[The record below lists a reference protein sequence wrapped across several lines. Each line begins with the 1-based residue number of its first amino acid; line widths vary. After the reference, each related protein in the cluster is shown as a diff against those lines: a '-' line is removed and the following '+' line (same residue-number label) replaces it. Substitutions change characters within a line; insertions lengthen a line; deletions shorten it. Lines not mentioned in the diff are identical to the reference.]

1 MPEQHSGE
9 RGQSMDYK
17 LVISEHADELLDNLV
32 YYLLY
37 RLKSEQAARHL
48 LDGIDGIY
56 DRLETNPFQFPL
68 SRDAYLANK
77 GYHEAVVPQMDYI
90 VIFDVREDT
99 VKVVGF
105 FSSIGKLSKQVIKG
119 KKSAGNLSVR
129 GSALFLFALRG
140 CKFLLFPTSFY
151 LQNEGAMIVF

>member
-1 MPEQHSGE
+1 MPEQHSGKRE
-9 RGQSMDYK
+9 QSMDYK

-48 LDGIDGIY
+48 LEGIDSIY

-68 SRDAYLANK
+68 SRDVYLANK
-77 GYHEAVVPQMDYI
+77 GYCEAVVPQMDYI

-99 VKVVGF
+99 VNVVGVF
-105 FSSIGKLSKQVIKG
+105 HQLENYQSKL
-119 KKSAGNLSVR
+119 
-129 GSALFLFALRG
+129 
-140 CKFLLFPTSFY
+140 
-151 LQNEGAMIVF
+151 

>member
-1 MPEQHSGE
+1 MKFKCYDTCSLLEQAGHLFDTD
-9 RGQSMDYK
+9 DYK
-17 LVISEHADELLDNLV
+17 LVISEHADELLENLV

-56 DRLETNPFQFPL
+56 DRLETNPLQFPL

-90 VIFDVREDT
+90 VIFD
-99 VKVVGF
+99 
-105 FSSIGKLSKQVIKG
+105 
-119 KKSAGNLSVR
+119 
-129 GSALFLFALRG
+129 
-140 CKFLLFPTSFY
+140 
-151 LQNEGAMIVF
+151 